1 MQNNKKFK
9 QWFYEHHL
17 ALGDGQLPESVNVAN
32 KMWHKVKTF
41 KHDFFAAT
49 GLYKNDQEEV
59 SVLKIFR
66 PRSFL
71 LLPYWLLSIFEAR
84 HEEKVYLRLQDT
96 GHVPKW
102 IGRYGRSGIM
112 HEFVP
117 GCHLNRG
124 TTVSDDFFPKLEALF
139 KTMHSRG
146 MAYLDTN
153 KPDNII
159 VGDDGKCYL
168 IDFQITWVQPPFPF
182 SLLTYP
188 FFAIFKDSDLYHT
201 KKHWRKI
208 YPGNISKE
216 EFDKSRPLYIKIH
229 RKFANPIRAIRRAYL
244 RKIEEGAGSKP
255 EGSAK
260 H

>member
-1 MQNNKKFK
+1 MSKTFK

-17 ALGDGQLPESVNVAN
+17 ALGNKELPESVAMAG
-32 KMWHKVKTF
+32 KSWQKVKVF

-49 GLYKNDQEEV
+49 GMYQNESGELA
-59 SVLKIFR
+59 VLKIFR

-71 LLPYWLLSIFEAR
+71 LLPYWFLSILELK
-84 HEEKVYLRLQDT
+84 HEEKVYKRLQDT

-102 IGRYGRSGIM
+102 IGRYGSTGFM
-112 HEFVP
+112 HEYVP
-117 GCHLNRG
+117 GGHLNKG
-124 TTVSDDFFPKLEALF
+124 TKVRDDFFPELEALL
-139 KTMHSRG
+139 KTMHQRG

-182 SLLTYP
+182 SLLTWP
-188 FFAIFKDSDLYHT
+188 VFAIFRDSDLYHL
-201 KKHWRKI
+201 KKHQRRI
-208 YPGNISKE
+208 LPGSITKE
-216 EFDKSRPLYIKIH
+216 EFDKMRPWYIKIH
-229 RKFANPIRAIRRAYL
+229 RRIADPVRVVRRAYL
-244 RKIEEGAGSKP
+244 RKIEEGSDNKP